1 MDNGLVVLE
10 DTESHRDLLR
20 EAGDYAAGTDAE
32 LFVLSLVSTD
42 EVDQAVET
50 LDAIRSVE
58 DGSYRSDAILGA
70 ARNDAE
76 EIADEVFADRAGED
90 GTEHELA
97 VTAVAAVYEDG
108 GQADTILEAAAANDC
123 DHVFIVGQNRSP
135 TGKVLFGNVAQQVIL
150 NFEGYVTTTVE

>member
-1 MDNGLVVLE
+1 MNNGLVVLE

-20 EAGDYAAGTDAE
+20 EAGDCAAGTGTE

-42 EVDQAVET
+42 EFDQAVET

-58 DGSYRSDAILGA
+58 DGSYGSDAILTA
-70 ARNDAE
+70 ARNDVE
-76 EIADEVFADRAGED
+76 EIADDVFADREGED
-90 GTEHELA
+90 E
-97 VTAVAAVYEDG
+97 VTVSAVAAVFEDG
-108 GQADTILEAAAANDC
+108 ERADTILEVAAANDC

-135 TGKVLFGNVAQQVIL
+135 TGKVIFGNVAQQVIL

>member
-58 DGSYRSDAILGA
+58 DGSYRSDAILSA

-76 EIADEVFADRAGED
+76 EIADEVFADRED
-90 GTEHELA
+90 EVGNELA
-97 VTAVAAVYEDG
+97 ITAVAAVYEDG
-108 GQADTILEAAAANDC
+108 ERADRILEAAAANDC

>member
-76 EIADEVFADRAGED
+76 EIADEVFADREGED
-90 GTEHELA
+90 EHELA